1 MRRQGVTNRKARG
14 SCFEKRLFCVRK
26 KRGITTLK
34 DRGHNIFS
42 LTYVPEYF
50 ELFEFISDALSLSA
64 KSPLLKSSTT
74 SVSGG
79 LFLSRKS

>member
-1 MRRQGVTNRKARG
+1 MREATRRDKSQGVVVVLERGCFALERK
-14 SCFEKRLFCVRK
+14 E
-26 KRGITTLK
+26 GITTLK

-64 KSPLLKSSTT
+64 KVL
-74 SVSGG
+74 
-79 LFLSRKS
+79 

>member
-1 MRRQGVTNRKARG
+1 MRRQGVTNRKERG
-14 SCFEKRLFCVRK
+14 SCFGERLFCVRT

-42 LTYVPEYF
+42 LTYVSEYF

-64 KSPLLKSSTT
+64 KVL
-74 SVSGG
+74 
-79 LFLSRKS
+79 